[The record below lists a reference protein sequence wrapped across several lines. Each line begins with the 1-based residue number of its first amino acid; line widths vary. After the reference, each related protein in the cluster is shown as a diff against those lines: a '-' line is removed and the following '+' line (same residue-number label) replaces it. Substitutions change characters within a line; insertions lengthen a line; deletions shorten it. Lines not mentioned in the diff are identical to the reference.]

1 MSIYIFKTNAIGLLH
16 INKRDQPVKFAVRE
30 RMKKQ
35 GMLRETRQMLESG
48 IPDIKIPFAWI
59 LKNQID

>member
-35 GMLRETRQMLESG
+35 GMLRDTRRMLKSG
-48 IPDIKIPFAWI
+48 MPDIKILFA
-59 LKNQID
+59 QI

>member
-48 IPDIKIPFAWI
+48 IPDIKIPFT
-59 LKNQID
+59 